1 MSSTNSFTIRREIK
15 QKGKTVWEKM
25 NGCDKKKDGK
35 KRMNYKKML

>member
-25 NGCDKKKDGK
+25 NGCDKKKRWK
-35 KRMNYKKML
+35 EKNEL